1 MGKGMKNSTLIA
13 GRNNPI
19 AGRNESRQREIRR
32 TRSLRAAI
40 NSLRAAMNGGR
51 GVLERLEILEL
62 VAGRNSPIAGRNG
75 VLKNAVLGI
84 T

>member
-1 MGKGMKNSTLIA
+1 MSKGMKNNTFIA

-51 GVLERLEILEL
+51 GDLQRLGILEF
-62 VAGRNSPIAGRNG
+62 VAGRNSPIPGRNG

>member
-1 MGKGMKNSTLIA
+1 MGKGMKNSTL
-13 GRNNPI
+13 I

-40 NSLRAAMNGGR
+40 HLLRAAMNGGR
-51 GVLERLEILEL
+51 DDLQRLEILEL

-75 VLKNAVLGI
+75 DSEKCCFGYNLAKLNRI
-84 T
+84 